1 VIWVVVVESGEGVW
15 NEKGKAGLGLFFFFL
30 GRGLIKDQ
38 PGTGNVEMQPIKR
51 QPSQSQ

>member
-1 VIWVVVVESGEGVW
+1 VVVVESGEGVW
-15 NEKGKAGLGLFFFFL
+15 NEKGKPFFFFL